1 MRSAMHHA
9 MSDSGRFIGL
19 QLSKP
24 EGNLVQRL
32 LLGFGDECLRADEFP
47 RLISDLQLT
56 VALSYPISQDIEEDM
71 LFALSFDKQAELQRG
86 RSAVDGENG
95 SRLHRLSPEGPESLQ
110 SGNFHVWAWT
120 QESN

>member
-1 MRSAMHHA
+1 MHHA

-71 LFALSFDKQAELQRG
+71 LFALSFDKQADLQ
-86 RSAVDGENG
+86 
-95 SRLHRLSPEGPESLQ
+95 
-110 SGNFHVWAWT
+110 
-120 QESN
+120 